1 MVLFLQIGL
10 YKFKKRVYFC
20 CLGKICYFKEKTMLK
35 KLLLSVMFLSS
46 TLLFAYDDESKKSE
60 FDISNELSNESGQV
74 GSL

>member
-1 MVLFLQIGL
+1 
-10 YKFKKRVYFC
+10 
-20 CLGKICYFKEKTMLK
+20 MLK